1 MTSALNLHTDPA
13 PAQLYRRLSSSSW
26 LRSSLSKKRAES
38 AVWYFNNYQDDSVFD
53 DDDQDLSSIAS
64 ADTSMSSLASVDTSM
79 TSISGTLP
87 PRWKSPVYESVEAV
101 EGLSVPDGSFSSY
114 FSLPRRL
121 FRSEANLH
129 KSESQAALRSE
140 RNKVQLASDWQDED
154 KLEPGVFGL
163 LEDPGVLRLDFSDY
177 PESVF
182 ETQEVEDMLGPR
194 HQDLA
199 HNSKDWIRKSYD
211 ELDVDNKRTEII
223 YNRVREGEQGL
234 LDNTLQL
241 EMIA

>member
-1 MTSALNLHTDPA
+1 
-13 PAQLYRRLSSSSW
+13 
-26 LRSSLSKKRAES
+26 
-38 AVWYFNNYQDDSVFD
+38 
-53 DDDQDLSSIAS
+53 
-64 ADTSMSSLASVDTSM
+64 MSSLASVDTSM

-129 KSESQAALRSE
+129 KTESQAALRSE

-154 KLEPGVFGL
+154 KLEPGLFGL